1 VRVALVLLIIV
12 KDIAMQDQK
21 EQAVPFVK
29 MDILKRRMVFVLVD
43 MDLMDHALFSFFFFF
58 SFLFKDREGVGW

>member
-12 KDIAMQDQK
+12 KKIATMDQK

-29 MDILKRRMVFVLVD
+29 MDISKRRMVFV
-43 MDLMDHALFSFFFFF
+43 
-58 SFLFKDREGVGW
+58 